1 MKILLVPTLLFGIII
16 YGCGSNNKTALSSL
30 KPKCIDSLI
39 TTAAAQQAANAPQ
52 SVTQYRYKGRIV
64 YYVVSPCCDQ
74 YNTAYDDQCK
84 VLGSPDGGITGK
96 GDGTLP
102 DFFTE
107 TTDKKV
113 IREK

>member
-1 MKILLVPTLLFGIII
+1 MKILLVPALLFGIMI
-16 YGCGSNNKTALSSL
+16 YGCGNNNKTALDSL
-30 KPKCIDSLI
+30 RPTCIDSLI
-39 TTAAAQQAANAPQ
+39 VAARNQQASNAPQ
-52 SVTQYRYKGRIV
+52 SVTQYRYKGKMV

-74 YNTAYDDQCK
+74 YNTVYDDQCK

-107 TTDKKV
+107 ATDKKV
-113 IREK
+113 IWEK